1 MKPLGSNRKAKSMHR
16 LFMEGRISARTL
28 RANLRMVQ
36 LCYAPGTMSP
46 EGELA
51 LRRRLEVLDAA
62 IAREESIEES

>member
-1 MKPLGSNRKAKSMHR
+1 
-16 LFMEGRISARTL
+16 MEGRISARVL